1 MAPSAGRGRRARP
14 GAGYAGSHWRAR
26 GRAGGLTLELL
37 DFVLLCAAA
46 FSTAVLSAVVGMA
59 GGITLLAAMLLWLPP
74 LVVIPLHGVIQLA
87 SNGSRT
93 WFQRRHARFD
103 ILWRYALLLLPG
115 GLAGL
120 AVARSLP
127 EEGLRAAI
135 AGFVLLATWAPVA
148 RARWRASRRAGVRA
162 DVAAGDSEGAA
173 AGEGSGTAERE
184 GAGGTA
190 QLWRRFLPLGAAAG
204 FLNVT
209 IGAVGPLIAPFF
221 LNLGL
226 RRQALVGTKAACQT
240 LGHLV
245 KLAIFGGAGFAFH
258 EHLPLLVGACLCV
271 LAGTWLGS
279 RLLERASES
288 LFIAL
293 YRGVLTL
300 IALRLA
306 GSALLA

>member
-1 MAPSAGRGRRARP
+1 
-14 GAGYAGSHWRAR
+14 
-26 GRAGGLTLELL
+26 L
-37 DFVLLCAAA
+37 DFALLCAAA
-46 FSTAVLSAVVGMA
+46 FATAVLSAVVGMA

-148 RARWRASRRAGVRA
+148 RARWRASRHAGVRA

-173 AGEGSGTAERE
+173 AGGGSSTAERE

-245 KLAIFGGAGFAFH
+245 KLAIFGGAGFAFQ

>member
-26 GRAGGLTLELL
+26 GRAGGLTLEIL

-46 FSTAVLSAVVGMA
+46 FATAVLSAVVGMA

-148 RARWRASRRAGVRA
+148 RARWRASRRAG
-162 DVAAGDSEGAA
+162 GG
-173 AGEGSGTAERE
+173 

-245 KLAIFGGAGFAFH
+245 KLVIFGGAGFAFH

>member
-1 MAPSAGRGRRARP
+1 
-14 GAGYAGSHWRAR
+14 
-26 GRAGGLTLELL
+26 L
-37 DFVLLCAAA
+37 DFVLLCGAA
-46 FSTAVLSAVVGMA
+46 FATAVLSAVVGMA

-115 GLAGL
+115 GVAGL

-135 AGFVLLATWAPVA
+135 AGFVLLATWLPVA
-148 RARWRASRRAGVRA
+148 RARWRISRGAEARVAGDGNA
-162 DVAAGDSEGAA
+162 PGDGGATGGGSGAAGD
-173 AGEGSGTAERE
+173 TN

-190 QLWRRFLPLGAAAG
+190 RLWRRFLPLGAAAG

-258 EHLPLLVGACLCV
+258 EHWPLLVCACLCV

-293 YRGVLTL
+293 YRGVLTV

>member
-1 MAPSAGRGRRARP
+1 M
-14 GAGYAGSHWRAR
+14 
-26 GRAGGLTLELL
+26 
-37 DFVLLCAAA
+37 DFVLLCGAA
-46 FSTAVLSAVVGMA
+46 FGTAVLSAVVGMA

-115 GLAGL
+115 GVAGL

-127 EEGLRAAI
+127 EDGLRAAI

-148 RARWRASRRAGVRA
+148 RARWRTSRRAG
-162 DVAAGDSEGAA
+162 GAV
-173 AGEGSGTAERE
+173 GGS
-184 GAGGTA
+184 AGGTA

-226 RRQALVGTKAACQT
+226 CRQALVGTKAACQT

-306 GSALLA
+306 GSALA

>member
-1 MAPSAGRGRRARP
+1 M
-14 GAGYAGSHWRAR
+14 
-26 GRAGGLTLELL
+26 
-37 DFVLLCAAA
+37 LLCGVA
-46 FSTAVLSAVVGMA
+46 FGTAVLSAVVGMA

-115 GLAGL
+115 GVAGM

-148 RARWRASRRAGVRA
+148 RARWRASRRAG
-162 DVAAGDSEGAA
+162 GSGKSGAA
-173 AGEGSGTAERE
+173 VGTMRASDANGAIR
-184 GAGGTA
+184 AGGTA
-190 QLWRRFLPLGAAAG
+190 RLWRRFLPLGAAAG

-258 EHLPLLVGACLCV
+258 EHWPLLVGACLCV

-279 RLLERASES
+279 RLLERASGA

>member
-1 MAPSAGRGRRARP
+1 M
-14 GAGYAGSHWRAR
+14 
-26 GRAGGLTLELL
+26 
-37 DFVLLCAAA
+37 LLCGAA
-46 FSTAVLSAVVGMA
+46 FATAVLSAVVGMA

-115 GLAGL
+115 GVAGL

-135 AGFVLLATWAPVA
+135 AGFVLLATWLPVA
-148 RARWRASRRAGVRA
+148 RAKWRISRGAGGASRSGCACE
-162 DVAAGDSEGAA
+162 SGAA
-173 AGEGSGTAERE
+173 AGSGSAPGGGNGAAVDAAASGAGDMM

-190 QLWRRFLPLGAAAG
+190 RLWRRFLPLGAVAG

-258 EHLPLLVGACLCV
+258 EHWPLLVCACLCV

-293 YRGVLTL
+293 YRGVLTV

>member
-1 MAPSAGRGRRARP
+1 M
-14 GAGYAGSHWRAR
+14 
-26 GRAGGLTLELL
+26 
-37 DFVLLCAAA
+37 DFALLCAAA

-59 GGITLLAAMLLWLPP
+59 GGFTLLAAMLLWLPP

-148 RARWRASRRAGVRA
+148 RARWRASRRAGGAGVRA
-162 DVAAGDSEGAA
+162 GGGAGAA
-173 AGEGSGTAERE
+173 EGGE

>member
-1 MAPSAGRGRRARP
+1 
-14 GAGYAGSHWRAR
+14 
-26 GRAGGLTLELL
+26 L
-37 DFVLLCAAA
+37 DFVLLCGAA
-46 FSTAVLSAVVGMA
+46 FATAVLSAVVGMA

-115 GLAGL
+115 GVAGL

-135 AGFVLLATWAPVA
+135 AGFVLLATWLPGA
-148 RARWRASRRAGVRA
+148 RAEGVASGGNAPGGGGA
-162 DVAAGDSEGAA
+162 TGGGSGAAGD
-173 AGEGSGTAERE
+173 TV

-190 QLWRRFLPLGAAAG
+190 RLWRRFLPLGAAAG
-204 FLNVT
+204 FFNVT

-245 KLAIFGGAGFAFH
+245 KLAVFCSAGFAFH
-258 EHLPLLVGACLCV
+258 EHWPLLVCACLCV

-293 YRGVLTL
+293 YRGVLTV

>member
-1 MAPSAGRGRRARP
+1 M
-14 GAGYAGSHWRAR
+14 
-26 GRAGGLTLELL
+26 
-37 DFVLLCAAA
+37 DFVLLCGAA
-46 FSTAVLSAVVGMA
+46 FGTAVLSAVVGMA

-148 RARWRASRRAGVRA
+148 RARWRASGRAGGA
-162 DVAAGDSEGAA
+162 DGGSAAIGG
-173 AGEGSGTAERE
+173 G

-258 EHLPLLVGACLCV
+258 EHLPLLVGACLSV

-279 RLLERASES
+279 RMLERASEA

>member
-1 MAPSAGRGRRARP
+1 M
-14 GAGYAGSHWRAR
+14 
-26 GRAGGLTLELL
+26 
-37 DFVLLCAAA
+37 DFVLLWGAA
-46 FSTAVLSAVVGMA
+46 FGTAVLSAVVGMA

-120 AVARSLP
+120 TVARSLP

-148 RARWRASRRAGVRA
+148 RARWRASGRA
-162 DVAAGDSEGAA
+162 DGGSAASGEDSTTG
-173 AGEGSGTAERE
+173 GGSGA
-184 GAGGTA
+184 AGGTA

-279 RLLERASES
+279 RLLERASEA

>member
-1 MAPSAGRGRRARP
+1 
-14 GAGYAGSHWRAR
+14 
-26 GRAGGLTLELL
+26 
-37 DFVLLCAAA
+37 VLLCGAA
-46 FSTAVLSAVVGMA
+46 FATAVLSAVVGMA

-115 GLAGL
+115 GVAGL

-135 AGFVLLATWAPVA
+135 AGFVLLATWLPVA
-148 RARWRASRRAGVRA
+148 RARWRISR
-162 DVAAGDSEGAA
+162 GAA
-173 AGEGSGTAERE
+173 AGDGNAPGGGGATGGGSGAAGDAE
-184 GAGGTA
+184 GAGETA
-190 QLWRRFLPLGAAAG
+190 RLWRRFLPLGAVAG

-258 EHLPLLVGACLCV
+258 EHWLLLVCACLCV

-293 YRGVLTL
+293 YRGVLTV